1 MSNTVPVSLKPV
13 AGFCIKSTTLQPAVY
28 TPASPT
34 RSPNSLEPKIL
45 PITVPAGFKIFVNVA
60 WNANVPPPPEC
71 SEEAIKRAME
81 GQTSDEN
88 GTDGSGEYF
97 VPVVVSEGRQDTDK
111 AGKPSL
117 VFDCVFHKSVKTR
130 TLIDHEYK
138 VFIIELSLQRIEAQT
153 GLLLSR
159 NIGTPNIAAKGKL
172 EPRTV
177 SIPSFL
183 APTSS
188 SDAKKKPLI
197 EEIASTEP
205 ESVKPPS
212 KPKGILKGVQQSSS
226 SALAS
231 ASAPRAQQ
239 KPLQWSWSKQNDQI
253 HLSISVPRLVSTTKS
268 SHHTLKLSIR
278 RSLGHLKMSTY
289 SLRHTLGR
297 DLILSLQDK
306 STISKATFDIEPRRF
321 ILSVPNHPILD
332 VDLRISD
339 AEIVSKLGTATAADT
354 EAGSGGILT
363 LKRQREFQV
372 ENVTAEWRMVEDKL
386 VIVA

>member
-253 HLSISVPRLVSTTKS
+253 HLSISVPRL
-268 SHHTLKLSIR
+268 
-278 RSLGHLKMSTY
+278 
-289 SLRHTLGR
+289 
-297 DLILSLQDK
+297 DK